1 MVQKYYTT
9 KEAAEILGISPGEVN
24 AMRERNELRGYRDGM
39 DWKFKAEDIDEMV
52 RQRRTGAVTPPSFS
66 DDEIVLGIDDLSPA
80 VGSSASGTVIGGE
93 KKPEEPADEIQLGGS
108 DLDLLSSQSATEA
121 APSGGSSVIAAGAG
135 LEDELLPLDENQE
148 ASEAKTVSGPSG
160 DSAVDLAGGL
170 DDDEVVIGGSGS
182 GSGSDITLGG
192 DSGISLLDANDSG
205 ISLEEP
211 LELATGDESLEL
223 SEDDM
228 LMLDEAADTEA
239 PTQLKT
245 DEDFMLTPFEEVEE
259 GEETES
265 GSQVIALDTEPG
277 TGSSPG
283 MAGLLGEAP
292 LAPSM
297 TPATAIP
304 GGPFGGPAPGVG
316 VGPAGAP
323 MPTYAPAAAVMGVE
337 APWGT
342 LWNVLLIVTAVLLL
356 LCGMMTFDLVRN
368 MWSWNGPY
376 SFNSSIMDAI
386 LSFLPK

>member
-1 MVQKYYTT
+1 
-9 KEAAEILGISPGEVN
+9 
-24 AMRERNELRGYRDGM
+24 
-39 DWKFKAEDIDEMV
+39 
-52 RQRRTGAVTPPSFS
+52 
-66 DDEIVLGIDDLSPA
+66 LS
-80 VGSSASGTVIGGE
+80 SESAS
-93 KKPEEPADEIQLGGS
+93 
-108 DLDLLSSQSATEA
+108 EA
-121 APSGGSSVIAAGAG
+121 APSGGSSVISAGAG
-135 LEDELLPLDENQE
+135 LDEELLPLEEE
-148 ASEAKTVSGPSG
+148 AAPSGPAAAAGPSG
-160 DSAVDLAGGL
+160 DSAVNLDGGL
-170 DDDEVVIGGSGS
+170 DDDEIVIGGS

-192 DSGISLLDANDSG
+192 DSGISLADANDSG
-205 ISLEEP
+205 ISLEDP

-292 LAPSM
+292 LAPSV
-297 TPATAIP
+297 TPATGIP
-304 GGPFGGPAPGVG
+304 SGPFGVPAPGVG
-316 VGPAGAP
+316 AGPAAP
-323 MPTYAPAAAVMGVE
+323 VPGYAPAPAPAMMAVE

-342 LWNVLLIVTAVLLL
+342 LWNVLIIVTAVLLL

-376 SFNSSIMDAI
+376 SFNSSIMDAV

>member
-9 KEAAEILGISPGEVN
+9 KEAADVLGVTPAEVN
-24 AMRERNELRGYRDGM
+24 SMRERNELRGYRDGT
-39 DWKFKAEDIDEMV
+39 DWKFKAEDIEEMV
-52 RQRRTGAVTPPSFS
+52 RQRRTGVGTPPSFS

-93 KKPEEPADEIQLGGS
+93 KKPEAPADEIQLGGS
-108 DLDLLSSQSATEA
+108 DLDLLSSQSASEA
-121 APSGGSSVIAAGAG
+121 VPSGGSSVISAGAG
-135 LEDELLPLDENQE
+135 LDAELLPLEE
-148 ASEAKTVSGPSG
+148 EGTPSAPAPAAGPSG
-160 DSAVDLAGGL
+160 DSAVNLASGL
-170 DDDEVVIGGSGS
+170 DDDEIVIGGS

-192 DSGISLLDANDSG
+192 DSGISLVDANDSG

-297 TPATAIP
+297 TPATGIS
-304 GGPFGGPAPGVG
+304 GGPFGAPTPGVG
-316 VGPAGAP
+316 AGPGAP
-323 MPTYAPAAAVMGVE
+323 VPAYAPAAAMMGVE

-342 LWNVLLIVTAVLLL
+342 LWNVLIIVTAVLLL
-356 LCGMMTFDLVRN
+356 LCGMMTFDLIRN

-376 SFNSSIMDAI
+376 SLNSSIMDAI

>member
-9 KEAAEILGISPGEVN
+9 KEAAEILGVSPAEVN
-24 AMRERNELRGYRDGM
+24 SMRERNELRGYRDGT
-39 DWKFKAEDIDEMV
+39 DWKFKAEDIEEMV
-52 RQRRTGAVTPPSFS
+52 RQRRTGAAAPPSFS
-66 DDEIVLGIDDLSPA
+66 DDEIVLGLDDLSPS

-93 KKPEEPADEIQLGGS
+93 KKPESADDEIQLGGS
-108 DLDLLSSQSATEA
+108 DLDLLNSQTAAEA
-121 APSGGSSVIAAGAG
+121 APSGGSSVISAGAG
-135 LEDELLPLDENQE
+135 LDDELLPLEEE
-148 ASEAKTVSGPSG
+148 AVPSDAASAGKQAG
-160 DSAVDLAGGL
+160 DSAVDLDGGL
-170 DDDEVVIGGSGS
+170 DDDEIVIGGS

-192 DSGISLLDANDSG
+192 DSGISLVDANDSG

-223 SEDDM
+223 IEDDM
-228 LMLDEAADTEA
+228 LMLDQSADTEA

-304 GGPFGGPAPGVG
+304 GGPFGAPAPGVG
-316 VGPAGAP
+316 MG
-323 MPTYAPAAAVMGVE
+323 PAAAPAPAYAAAMMGVE

-342 LWNVLLIVTAVLLL
+342 LWNVLIIVTAVLLL

-376 SFNSSIMDAI
+376 SLNSSIMDAI

>member
-9 KEAAEILGISPGEVN
+9 KEAAEYLGVSPADVN
-24 AMRERNELRGYRDGM
+24 SMRERNELRGYRDGM
-39 DWKFKAEDIDEMV
+39 DWKFKAEDIEEMA
-52 RQRRTGAVTPPSFS
+52 RKRRSGESAPPSFS
-66 DDEIVLGIDDLSPA
+66 DDEIVLGIDELSTP
-80 VGSSASGTVIGGE
+80 VGSSASGTAIGGE
-93 KKPEEPADEIQLGGS
+93 IKSEKDAGDEIELGGS
-108 DLDLLSSQSATEA
+108 DLDLLKSESVSET
-121 APSGGSSVIAAGAG
+121 APGTGSSVLSAGAG
-135 LEDELLPLDENQE
+135 LEDELLPLDEAE
-148 ASEAKTVSGPSG
+148 APPPSAPAPAG
-160 DSAVDLAGGL
+160 DSAVNLAGGL
-170 DDDEVVIGGSGS
+170 DDDEVVISGS

-192 DSGISLLDANDSG
+192 DSGISLLDTNDSG

-228 LMLDEAADTEA
+228 LMLDESADADTEA

-304 GGPFGGPAPGVG
+304 GGPIPSAGPGIGLGPVTPAP
-316 VGPAGAP
+316 A
-323 MPTYAPAAAVMGVE
+323 YAPAAALVGAE

-342 LWNVLLIVTAVLLL
+342 LWNVLLIVNAVFLM
-356 LCGMMTFDLVRN
+356 LCGMMTYDLVRN
-368 MWSWNGPY
+368 IWSWSGPY
-376 SFNSSIMDAI
+376 TFNSFIMDAI
-386 LSFLPK
+386 LGFLPK

>member
-9 KEAAEILGISPGEVN
+9 KEAAEVLGVTPAEVN
-24 AMRERNELRGYRDGM
+24 SMRERNALRGYRDGT
-39 DWKFKAEDIDEMV
+39 DWKFKAEDIEEMV
-52 RQRRTGAVTPPSFS
+52 RQRRSEAGVPPSFS
-66 DDEIVLGIDDLSPA
+66 DDEIVLGIDDLSPS

-93 KKPEEPADEIQLGGS
+93 KKPESSAEEIQLGGS
-108 DLDLLSSQSATEA
+108 DLDLLSSQSSTDAG
-121 APSGGSSVIAAGAG
+121 PSGGSSVVSAGAG
-135 LEDELLPLDENQE
+135 LDEELLPLDEE
-148 ASEAKTVSGPSG
+148 GTPAATPPAAGSSG
-160 DSAVDLAGGL
+160 DSAVNLAGGL
-170 DDDEVVIGGSGS
+170 DDDEIVIGGS

-192 DSGISLLDANDSG
+192 DSGISLVDANDSG

-297 TPATAIP
+297 TPATGVP
-304 GGPFGGPAPGVG
+304 GGPFGAPAPGVG
-316 VGPAGAP
+316 AGPAVPGPA
-323 MPTYAPAAAVMGVE
+323 YAPAAAMMGVE

-342 LWNVLLIVTAVLLL
+342 LWNVLIILTAVLLL

-376 SFNSSIMDAI
+376 SLNSSIMDAI